1 MVMGIRL
8 KNNNYRNVTSGFCN
22 LKNDIAGLDEFKTTF
37 EMKEQHM
44 KGRVIQCQ
52 QGRN

>member
-1 MVMGIRL
+1 MGIWL
-8 KNNNYRNVTSGFCN
+8 KRNNYPDVNRVFDSPE
-22 LKNDIAGLDEFKTTF
+22 NDMEGLDKFETPA